1 MKIRKIFKD
10 YPEITYDILKSDIL
24 KRIPKEITNPV
35 MILKSATVAG
45 RQVIIL
51 NIKGTN
57 GLNVI
62 APVQLDVKKVI

>member
-1 MKIRKIFKD
+1 
-10 YPEITYDILKSDIL
+10 
-24 KRIPKEITNPV
+24 